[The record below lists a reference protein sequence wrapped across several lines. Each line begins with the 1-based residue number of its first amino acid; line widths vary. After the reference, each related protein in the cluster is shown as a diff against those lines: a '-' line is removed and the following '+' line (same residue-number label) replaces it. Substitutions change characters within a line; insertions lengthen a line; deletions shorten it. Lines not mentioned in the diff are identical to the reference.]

1 MLSVADVEQR
11 TAAVWECVQQIE
23 DSRRQPGQQVVLLQ
37 KGWRRWQC
45 LMVSCPRD
53 ATTAVCGTRLTR
65 HTCSCSVVSE
75 QSEVMLA
82 AWSQAVWFLVSD
94 SLTARQAAK
103 ARYGAK
109 VVTDTQAAAVHV
121 GCEAEAGC
129 SGNATH
135 KAHGMQV

>member
-1 MLSVADVEQR
+1 MAVLDGLLSRDAA
-11 TAAVWECVQQIE
+11 TAA
-23 DSRRQPGQQVVLLQ
+23 
-37 KGWRRWQC
+37 
-45 LMVSCPRD
+45 
-53 ATTAVCGTRLTR
+53 CGIRLTR

-75 QSEVMLA
+75 QSEVLLA

-103 ARYGAK
+103 ARYGDK

-135 KAHGMQV
+135 KAHGMQVWTEHMHARLSSQCSLHFCPSS